1 MDVYERMKTK
11 GITLPA
17 PPPPGGLYSPIRE
30 FADRLVYTSG
40 VGSTLEDGSPAYK
53 GKVGR
58 DLTLEEGQ
66 AAARHTALNLVSLLH
81 HKLGDLNRVKQ
92 IVKVLGFVSSAD
104 DFTAQPAVMNAASAL
119 FMDVFGEEEGRG
131 ARSAIAVN
139 VLPGDIAVEIEL
151 VVELK

>member
-1 MDVYERMKTK
+1 M
-11 GITLPA
+11 
-17 PPPPGGLYSPIRE
+17 GLDYLGLISYYLASP
-30 FADRLVYTSG
+30 
-40 VGSTLEDGSPAYK
+40 
-53 GKVGR
+53 
-58 DLTLEEGQ
+58 
-66 AAARHTALNLVSLLH
+66 LNLVSLLH

-104 DFTAQPAVMNAASAL
+104 DFTAQPAVMNAASQL